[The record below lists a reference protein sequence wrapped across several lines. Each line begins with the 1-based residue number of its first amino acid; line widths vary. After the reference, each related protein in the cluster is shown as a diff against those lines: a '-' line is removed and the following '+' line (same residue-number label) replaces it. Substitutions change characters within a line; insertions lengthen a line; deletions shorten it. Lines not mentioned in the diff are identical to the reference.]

1 MTDDLRPAPAPA
13 PLTVHIRRVD
23 RSLPLPR
30 YESAGA
36 VGFDLA
42 SRLAADIA
50 PGELA
55 RIPANMIVE
64 VPPGYALLVTSRS
77 STPARWGLLMPH
89 GIGVIDQD
97 YCGPDDEIHIQL
109 LNFRSEPVHVPRG
122 TRLAQG
128 LLVGIGRTRW
138 LEACAGPRSGVD
150 RTGRPSRGG
159 YGSTGVAVSAALA
172 DDLEGTAP

>member
-1 MTDDLRPAPAPA
+1 MIATETIPVTDDLRPAPAPE

-23 RSLPLPR
+23 PSLPLPR

-42 SRLAADIA
+42 SRVAADIA

-55 RIPANMIVE
+55 RIPANVIVE

-77 STPARWGLLMPH
+77 STPARWGLLVPH

-109 LNFRSEPVHVPRG
+109 LNFRPDPVHVPRG

-128 LLVGIGRTRW
+128 LLVGIARASW
-138 LEACAGPRSGVD
+138 LEVD

-159 YGSTGVAVSAALA
+159 YGSTGVAVSEALA
-172 DDLEGTAP
+172 DDLEGAAP

>member
-1 MTDDLRPAPAPA
+1 MIATETVPVTDDLRPAPAPE

-42 SRLAADIA
+42 SRVAADIA
-50 PGELA
+50 PGDLA
-55 RIPANMIVE
+55 RIPANVIVE

-77 STPARWGLLMPH
+77 STPARWGLLVPH

-97 YCGPDDEIHIQL
+97 YCGPDDEISH
-109 LNFRSEPVHVPRG
+109 P
-122 TRLAQG
+122 A
-128 LLVGIGRTRW
+128 
-138 LEACAGPRSGVD
+138 LELSLRAGACAARHP
-150 RTGRPSRGG
+150 TGAGSARRDCSR
-159 YGSTGVAVSAALA
+159 ALA
-172 DDLEGTAP
+172 RS

>member
-1 MTDDLRPAPAPA
+1 MTEDLRPAPPPE
-13 PLTVHIRRVD
+13 PLHVHIRRVD
-23 RSLPLPR
+23 PSLPLPR
-30 YESAGA
+30 YESVGA

-42 SRLAADIA
+42 SRVAADIA

-55 RIPANMIVE
+55 RIPANVIVE
-64 VPPGYALLVTSRS
+64 VPPGHALLVASRS
-77 STPARWGLLMPH
+77 STPARWGLLVPH

-109 LNFRSEPVHVPRG
+109 LNFRSTPVHVPRG

-128 LLVGIGRTRW
+128 LIIGIARASW
-138 LEACAGPRSGVD
+138 LEVD

-159 YGSTGVAVSAALA
+159 YGSTGVAVPAVPAEDVDGAAL
-172 DDLEGTAP
+172 

>member
-1 MTDDLRPAPAPA
+1 METGAVTEDMQPAPAPTA
-13 PLTVHIRRVD
+13 VHIRRVD

-42 SRLAADIA
+42 SRVAADIG
-50 PGELA
+50 PGEVA
-55 RIPANMIVE
+55 RIPANVIVA

-77 STPARWGLLMPH
+77 STPARWGLLVPH

-128 LLVGIGRTRW
+128 LLVGIARARW
-138 LEACAGPRSGVD
+138 HEVD
-150 RTGRPSRGG
+150 RLAHPSRGG
-159 YGSTGVAVSAALA
+159 YGSTGVAVSAAPA
-172 DDLEGTAP
+172 DDVDGTTP

>member
-1 MTDDLRPAPAPA
+1 MPTTETVPVTEDLRPAPPPE
-13 PLTVHIRRVD
+13 PLHVHIRRVD
-23 RSLPLPR
+23 PSLPLPR
-30 YESAGA
+30 YESVGA

-42 SRLAADIA
+42 SRVAADIA

-55 RIPANMIVE
+55 RIPANVIVE
-64 VPPGYALLVTSRS
+64 VPPGHALLVASRS
-77 STPARWGLLMPH
+77 STPARWGLLVPH

-109 LNFRSEPVHVPRG
+109 LNFRSTPVHVPRG

-128 LLVGIGRTRW
+128 LIIGIARASW
-138 LEACAGPRSGVD
+138 LEVD

-159 YGSTGVAVSAALA
+159 YGSTGVAVPAVPAEDVDGAAL
-172 DDLEGTAP
+172 

>member
-1 MTDDLRPAPAPA
+1 MTEDLRPAPPSE

-23 RSLPLPR
+23 QSLPLPR

-42 SRLAADIA
+42 SRVAADIA

-55 RIPANMIVE
+55 RIPANVIVE
-64 VPPGYALLVTSRS
+64 VPPGYALLVASRS
-77 STPARWGLLMPH
+77 STPARWGLLVPH

-109 LNFRSEPVHVPRG
+109 LNFRSKPVHVPRG

-128 LLVGIGRTRW
+128 LIVGIARARW
-138 LEACAGPRSGVD
+138 LEVD

-159 YGSTGVAVSAALA
+159 YGSTGVAVPAVPAEDVDRAAL
-172 DDLEGTAP
+172 

>member
-1 MTDDLRPAPAPA
+1 MTEDLRPAPVSE

-23 RSLPLPR
+23 PSLPLPR

-42 SRLAADIA
+42 SRVAADIA

-55 RIPANMIVE
+55 RIPANVVVE
-64 VPPGYALLVTSRS
+64 VPLDYALLVTSRS
-77 STPARWGLLMPH
+77 STPARWGLLVPH

-109 LNFRSEPVHVPRG
+109 LNFRSKPVHVPRG

-128 LLVGIGRTRW
+128 LIVGIARARW
-138 LEACAGPRSGVD
+138 LESD
-150 RTGRPSRGG
+150 RTARPSRGG
-159 YGSTGVAVSAALA
+159 YGSTGVAVSEAPVEDVEGAA
-172 DDLEGTAP
+172 P